1 MFTGII
7 KEKGEVRSITFRS
20 NSGILGVYL
29 PECSVKSY
37 IGQSIA
43 VNGICLTVRTI
54 TAKTV
59 YFDFSPETFK
69 KSSLKYM
76 KVGTKVNIEPALSVN
91 SDISGHFVLGHIDGT
106 GKIINKRQ
114 YSNAYLIGIA
124 NNAPE
129 LSKYLINKGSI
140 AVDGISLTINEIK
153 NNDFYVSIIPLTYK
167 FTNLGNI
174 KIGGFVNIEFD
185 IIEKAAINNSERLL
199 ENLGFAVSS
208 GGNNLENNIERT
220 AYNKN
225 LYSLKKY
232 GAAQAQTGNSKNIQ
246 KTDITREFLYENG
259 YLK

>member
-20 NSGILGVYL
+20 NSGILGIYL

-43 VNGICLTVRTI
+43 VNGICLTVRSI

-167 FTNLGNI
+167 FTNLGDI
-174 KIGGFVNIEFD
+174 KIGEFVNIEFD
-185 IIEKAAINNSERLL
+185 IIEKAVIDNSERLL
-199 ENLGFAVSS
+199 KNSGSAAGS
-208 GGNNLENNIERT
+208 GGNNFRNDAGHGT
-220 AYNKN
+220 YNKN
-225 LYSLKKY
+225 SHTLKK
-232 GAAQAQTGNSKNIQ
+232 
-246 KTDITREFLYENG
+246 DITREFLYENG
-259 YLK
+259 FLK